1 MTTTFIVSSLLLF
14 AVLVFLIFWYFLSP
28 DVRYNKN
35 EAEQQKKAGQYDCSN
50 TNVPVFNFKVL
61 DIETDDYG
69 TEYMKT
75 YIAGVNHHC
84 DESDIGGY
92 IGFVKHEP
100 NNKYD
105 KEAMAIIS
113 TEGKL
118 LGYIPKAE
126 KEKFTSKGSLDTW
139 SFVGYVEKGD
149 DYPVHGRIKI
159 LFTNNQNQMEASI
172 TSYVEWLVRKK
183 GVKYIPSSFK
193 INGNPKTKQDILT
206 AIQKGLSEYDEILN
220 EE

>member
-1 MTTTFIVSSLLLF
+1 
-14 AVLVFLIFWYFLSP
+14 
-28 DVRYNKN
+28 
-35 EAEQQKKAGQYDCSN
+35 
-50 TNVPVFNFKVL
+50 VFNFKVL

-126 KEKFTSKGSLDTW
+126 KEKFKSKGSLDTW